1 MADLSFFSLGIF
13 IFLSFLAILGLERM
27 LFFTDLVGFL
37 MGLALMDLE
46 LTDFLLRDDGFFAF
60 LADFVAGLRGAV
72 GMLMAKLLC
81 LGSFYF

>member
-1 MADLSFFSLGIF
+1 
-13 IFLSFLAILGLERM
+13 M

-60 LADFVAGLRGAV
+60 LVDFLAGEEGAL
-72 GMLMAKLLC
+72 GMLMWKLFF
-81 LGSFYF
+81 LGYF